1 MDDFVVYDF
10 RIDVWKP
17 ETLPLKRL
25 AEYASELAR
34 LFGSAPDVHL
44 LRIRKGSHVQ
54 EFAVA
59 NTARASVERQLALVR
74 TADAPDDLIRPYR
87 NVNEYLRTDGGSAV
101 LKLKGGAKII
111 EFPGGKTPLADEV
124 VIHEAGT
131 LDGVVMRVG
140 GKDDTVPVWLEGENR
155 ERLACTASR
164 PLAKELAGHLFGNA
178 VRVSGMGK
186 WRRNADGRW
195 ALEEFVI
202 KSWQALDE
210 TPLDEM
216 VTKLRAVPG
225 SAWDQMDDPQA
236 EWRRIRGQS

>member
-111 EFPGGKTPLADEV
+111 EFPGCKTPLADEV

-164 PLAKELAGHLFGNA
+164 PIAKELAGHLFGNA
-178 VRVSGMGK
+178 VRVGGMGK
-186 WRRNADGRW
+186 WRRNADGLW
-195 ALEEFVI
+195 ALEDFVI

>member
-1 MDDFVVYDF
+1 MDGFVVYDF

-25 AEYASELAR
+25 AEYAGELAK
-34 LFGSAPDVHL
+34 LFGSTPDVHL
-44 LRIRKGSHVQ
+44 LKIRRGSHVQ

-74 TADAPDDLIRPYR
+74 SADAPEELVRPYR
-87 NVNEYLRTDGGSAV
+87 NVNQYLRTDGGSAV
-101 LKLKGGAKII
+101 LKLKGGAKLI
-111 EFPGGKTPLADEV
+111 EFPGCKTPLAEEV

-131 LDGVVMRVG
+131 LDGVVIRVG

-164 PLAKELAGHLFGNA
+164 PIAKELAGHLFGDA

-186 WRRNADGRW
+186 WRRNADRLW
-195 ALEEFVI
+195 ELEDFVI
-202 KSWQALDE
+202 KSWQTLDE

-225 SAWDQMDDPQA
+225 SGWDQLDDPQA